1 MAYLLRVQR
10 LAAYPCHFAA
20 SQRAVCP
27 HPGHASSIDAL
38 IALLLS
44 KEGVRIVATILIG
57 GFALIAGFTIGLFY
71 LPAAILLLL
80 ASCVPDA
87 AKLRDVF

>member
-1 MAYLLRVQR
+1 
-10 LAAYPCHFAA
+10 
-20 SQRAVCP
+20 
-27 HPGHASSIDAL
+27 
-38 IALLLS
+38 LLLS